1 MKYLRSNKGFTLVEL
16 AIVLVIIGIILGAVL
31 KGQELI
37 NNAKAKRVINDTKGL
52 VALAYTFYD
61 RYGRFPGDCDNDG
74 DVNYAT
80 LTAVPS
86 TFAATATP
94 VFCYPPSTGTAL
106 PDQQWNELL
115 QAQLLSGIPRDLAKN
130 LYNGAQYL
138 AGPAIGGVSY
148 NVVVQRQIP
157 CYVAK
162 MMDQTFDGALDAG
175 LGSVREISGGTIRT
189 ITNSWTTCITENTLV
204 DVVYFFD
211 KRPQ

>member
-1 MKYLRSNKGFTLVEL
+1 MSRERGFTLVEL

-37 NNAKAKRVINDTKGL
+37 NNAKAKRLINDTKAL

-61 RYGRFPGDCDNDG
+61 RYGRFPGDCDNNGVVD
-74 DVNYAT
+74 YTT
-80 LTAVPS
+80 LTATPTTFS
-86 TFAATATP
+86 TTATP
-94 VFCYPPSTGTAL
+94 AFCYPTASGSV
-106 PDQQWNELL
+106 PDRQWNELL
-115 QAQLLSGIPRDLAKN
+115 QAQLLTGAPRDLAKN
-130 LYNGAQYL
+130 YFNGAQYF
-138 AGPAIGGVSY
+138 AGPAIGGVTY

-162 MMDQTFDGALDAG
+162 MMDQTFDGSLDAG
-175 LGSVREISGGTIRT
+175 AGSVREINAGAIRT
-189 ITNSWTTCITENTLV
+189 TSDAWTNCATENTLV

>member
-1 MKYLRSNKGFTLVEL
+1 MKHLRSNRCFTLVEL
-16 AIVLVIIGIILGAVL
+16 PIVLVIIGIILGAVL

-80 LTAVPS
+80 LTATS
-86 TFAATATP
+86 ATFSATATP
-94 VFCYPPSTGTAL
+94 AFCYPPASGAATA
-106 PDQQWNELL
+106 DQQWNELL

-138 AGPAIGGVSY
+138 AGPAIVGVNY
-148 NVVVQRQIP
+148 NIVVQRQIP

-175 LGSVREISGGTIRT
+175 LGSVREISGGAIRT
-189 ITNSWTTCITENTLV
+189 ATDAWTNCATENTLV